1 MMRERLRRL
10 GPLGVG
16 ALILVLSACA
26 SDAPQDSLEPEGP
39 IAREI
44 DNLVSPVFLVA
55 GVVFL
60 IVELGVLF
68 LALKFR
74 QRKDDPEDVVP
85 EQVHGNTKAE
95 LAWTILPAIVLAL
108 VGVATLG
115 TLFAIE
121 ADADD
126 ADMTV
131 EVVGQQ
137 WWWEYRY
144 DTDGDGE
151 ADIVTANDLV
161 VPAGQMINLE
171 ITSRD
176 VIHSFNF
183 PRLNGTKDAVPGMTS
198 DLSVEADEPGTYVGQ
213 CREFCG
219 LSHAY
224 MRQRLVALDPADFDA
239 WVENQ
244 QRPAEMP
251 EDGSAAA
258 AGAEIFATQCSRCH
272 LAEGIND
279 DQYAE
284 QTEGNDAGD
293 TNGDGEPDLAA
304 TEAGSA
310 PDLTHFAT
318 RGAFAGAVSDLW
330 IDQDGDGIV
339 EWDEIGGQLDQ
350 AALEEWLRD
359 PESVKPME
367 AHDLDGADNRG
378 MPNYELSE
386 EQIDQLVAFL
396 ETLD

>member
-1 MMRERLRRL
+1 MNRMRQRLRRFA
-10 GPLGVG
+10 PLGL
-16 ALILVLSACA
+16 AATILVLSACA

-44 DNLVSPVFLVA
+44 DNLVSPVFIVA

-60 IVELGVLF
+60 FVELGVLF

-74 QRKDDPEDVVP
+74 RRKDDPEDVVP
-85 EQVHGNTKAE
+85 AQVHGNTKAE
-95 LAWTILPAIVLAL
+95 LTWTILPAVILA
-108 VGVATLG
+108 VIGVATLG

-121 ADADD
+121 AEADD

-131 EVVGQQ
+131 EVIGQQ
-137 WWWEYRY
+137 WWWEFRY

-183 PRLNGTKDAVPGMTS
+183 PRLNGTKDAVPGMITE
-198 DLSVEADEPGTYVGQ
+198 LSVEADEPGTYVGQ
-213 CREFCG
+213 CREYCG
-219 LSHAY
+219 LSHSY
-224 MRQRLVALDPADFDA
+224 MRQRLVALDQADFDA
-239 WVENQ
+239 WAENQ
-244 QRPAEMP
+244 QTPAEMP
-251 EDGSAAA
+251 EDGSEAA

-279 DQYAE
+279 EQYEE
-284 QTEGNDAGD
+284 QTADNDGR
-293 TNGDGEPDLAA
+293 AA

-330 IDQDGDGIV
+330 VDQDGNGIV
-339 EWDEIGGQLDQ
+339 EWDEIGVQLDS
-350 AALEEWLRD
+350 ANLEEWLRD
-359 PESVKPME
+359 PESVKPMD
-367 AHDLDGADNRG
+367 ADDVDGVHNRG

>member
-1 MMRERLRRL
+1 VNRMRQRLRRFA
-10 GPLGVG
+10 PLGLAG
-16 ALILVLSACA
+16 MILVLSACA

-44 DNLVSPVFLVA
+44 DNLVSPVFIVA

-60 IVELGVLF
+60 FVELGVLF

-74 QRKDDPEDVVP
+74 RRKDDPEDVVP
-85 EQVHGNTKAE
+85 AQVHGNTKAE
-95 LAWTILPAIVLAL
+95 LTWTILPAVILAII
-108 VGVATLG
+108 GVATLG

-121 ADADD
+121 AEADD

-131 EVVGQQ
+131 EVIGQQ
-137 WWWEYRY
+137 WWWEFRY

-183 PRLNGTKDAVPGMTS
+183 PRLNGTKDAVPGMITE
-198 DLSVEADEPGTYVGQ
+198 LSVEADEPGTFVGQ
-213 CREFCG
+213 CREYCG
-219 LSHAY
+219 LSHSY
-224 MRQRLVALDPADFDA
+224 MRQRLVALDEADFDA

-244 QRPAEMP
+244 QSPAEPP
-251 EDGSAAA
+251 EDGSEAA

-279 DQYAE
+279 EQYEE
-284 QTEGNDAGD
+284 QTADNDGR
-293 TNGDGEPDLAA
+293 AA

-330 IDQDGDGIV
+330 VDQDGDGIV
-339 EWDEIGGQLDQ
+339 EWEEIGEELDV

-359 PESVKPME
+359 PESVKPMD
-367 AHDLDGADNRG
+367 ADDVDGVHNRG